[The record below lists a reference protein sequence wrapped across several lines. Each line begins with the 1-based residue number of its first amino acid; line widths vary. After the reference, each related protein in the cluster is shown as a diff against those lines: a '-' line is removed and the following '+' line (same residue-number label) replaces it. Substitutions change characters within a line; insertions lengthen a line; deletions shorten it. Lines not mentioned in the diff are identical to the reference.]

1 MRASAIEFRLRMA
14 INVVIIVLG
23 FWSPWIEAWGIGRRM
38 TLLEW
43 LALELGRTG
52 IVRFTV
58 AVPLV
63 IVLAAL
69 FAAVG
74 AALRVWGTAY
84 LGTGTVNSL
93 NMKAG
98 AVVADGPFRFMR
110 NPLYVGLW
118 FMVAGMAFIMPVT
131 GAMFAVILISVF
143 LMRLILAEEAFLVA
157 HMGERYTLYLRA
169 APRILPRFH
178 PNLPKGGNEPHW
190 LRAAAAE
197 LTPIGVFVSLAFLSW
212 SYDSQLVGR
221 TMLIF
226 FGASLVVRAFL
237 PATQPGQG
245 TAG

>member
-1 MRASAIEFRLRMA
+1 MCFASYTKQGGINMRATAIEYRLRMA
-14 INVVIIVLG
+14 INAAIIVLG

-98 AVVADGPFRFMR
+98 A
-110 NPLYVGLW
+110 
-118 FMVAGMAFIMPVT
+118 
-131 GAMFAVILISVF
+131 
-143 LMRLILAEEAFLVA
+143 
-157 HMGERYTLYLRA
+157 
-169 APRILPRFH
+169 
-178 PNLPKGGNEPHW
+178 
-190 LRAAAAE
+190 
-197 LTPIGVFVSLAFLSW
+197 
-212 SYDSQLVGR
+212 
-221 TMLIF
+221 
-226 FGASLVVRAFL
+226 
-237 PATQPGQG
+237 
-245 TAG
+245 